1 MGEGGEDGLTTKCA
15 KRKMTERKL
24 EESRGTMI
32 RKRRWGDWVE
42 AWTGIRKEELP
53 YLKFV
58 VLILVQVEEL
68 R

>member
-1 MGEGGEDGLTTKCA
+1 
-15 KRKMTERKL
+15 MTERKL

-32 RKRRWGDWVE
+32 RKRRWGEGVE
-42 AWTGIRKEELP
+42 ALRGLRKEELP